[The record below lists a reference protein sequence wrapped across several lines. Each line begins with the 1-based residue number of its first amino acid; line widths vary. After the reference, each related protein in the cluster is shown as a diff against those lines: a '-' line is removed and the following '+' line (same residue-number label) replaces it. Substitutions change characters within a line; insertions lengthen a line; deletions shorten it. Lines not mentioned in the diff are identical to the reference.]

1 MFSFVVVVA
10 ALGAV
15 FGDGRGVGV
24 VSAPPPVRL
33 GRVEVRVVEG
43 F

>member
-1 MFSFVVVVA
+1 MFSFVVVA
-10 ALGAV
+10 AGDAG

-24 VSAPPPVRL
+24 VSAPVRL
-33 GRVEVRVVEG
+33 GLVDVRVVEG

>member
-10 ALGAV
+10 DAGAG
-15 FGDGRGVGV
+15 FGAGRGVGV
-24 VSAPPPVRL
+24 VSAPPVRL